1 MKKFISLVRAS
12 SCFQHH
18 HHQLGTSGNGLA
30 TAMSTTPRGT
40 LSVLFQQQSP
50 STANSKM
57 FHTNVLSFQQQ
68 EQQQVSLHSYPS
80 STIQEIMN
88 NLPDPSTLN
97 IKPRNKKTPVERHKT
112 RQTWRDRP
120 KITSKFLDTLPTV
133 TYRQINI
140 KQGPKKVN
148 EVTEMLRG
156 ISAKEALIQLQSCE
170 KKIAPKLYTFIR
182 SCMLNAENVHGMNA
196 DRLLIRECI
205 VNKQQ
210 YRKQLRYHAKG
221 RYGVELNRR
230 TSVVVKMVEVP
241 EIEGEHRLGRYG
253 WTNKTWREYE
263 QEMLSEKTTETVDN
277 AEIIEPEAIM
287 QEESAT
293 TNSAETVETVEV
305 NESPNSSSDKSAKQ

>member
-1 MKKFISLVRAS
+1 MKNFISLVRGS
-12 SCFQHH
+12 SHFH
-18 HHQLGTSGNGLA
+18 HHQHHPSLVNN
-30 TAMSTTPRGT
+30 MFSTKSTCSARGT
-40 LSVLFQQQSP
+40 LSVLFQQQASS
-50 STANSKM
+50 STNSKM
-57 FHTNVLSFQQQ
+57 FHTSVFSFQQQ
-68 EQQQVSLHSYPS
+68 EQVSLHSYPS

-88 NLPDPSTLN
+88 SLPDPSTLN

-120 KITSKFLDTLPTV
+120 KITAKFLDTLPTV
-133 TYRQINI
+133 TFRQINI

-170 KKIAPKLYTFIR
+170 KKIAPKMYTFIR

-230 TSVVVKMVEVP
+230 TSIVVKMVEVP

-277 AEIIEPEAIM
+277 AEIIEPEATM
-287 QEESAT
+287 QEEASD
-293 TNSAETVETVEV
+293 NSAAESVETVEV
-305 NESPNSSSDKSAKQ
+305 NETPNASDKNAKQ